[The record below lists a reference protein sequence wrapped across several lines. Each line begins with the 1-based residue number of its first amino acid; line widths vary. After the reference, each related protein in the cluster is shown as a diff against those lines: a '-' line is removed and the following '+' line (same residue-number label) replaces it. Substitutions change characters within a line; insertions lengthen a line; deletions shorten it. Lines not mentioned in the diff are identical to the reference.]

1 LENTINKS
9 KQYLVKSKKNM
20 RPFQQPF
27 NARLAYIL
35 ISLVIIIYGMYL
47 LQDLLIPLTIAG
59 IFALLLMPLCQFL
72 ERHSFPRWLAI
83 TAVILLTVSILTL
96 LFYLVY
102 IQIMDL
108 EEILPQLTEKAEIWY
123 RKGQIFIRQNFHISR
138 TQQKVEGQKYLTEFL
153 KNNSGII
160 GNTLSTTTGL
170 LGNLTIIPLYI
181 FLLLLYR
188 DFIRVFFYK
197 IFKSESS
204 HRVDVVLKKVKDVV
218 INYVVG
224 LMMVI
229 AIIGALNTTGLYLL
243 GIEHAIFFG
252 FLASFLVLIPYIGIA
267 IGSLLPILFALIT
280 KDSTWYAFGVAALF
294 FVIQMLEGNFIT
306 PYIVGSKVSVNSM
319 AAIIAL
325 IIFGNLWGIGG
336 LVLALPLTAIIKVI
350 FDSIEDLRPYGF
362 LLGDA
367 DHIDVVKKRHS

>member
-1 LENTINKS
+1 MKP
-9 KQYLVKSKKNM
+9 Y
-20 RPFQQPF
+20 QQPF

-35 ISLVIIIYGMYL
+35 ISLVIIIYGMYIL
-47 LQDLLIPLTIAG
+47 SDLLIPLIFSV
-59 IFALLLMPLCQFL
+59 IFALLLMPFCQFL
-72 ERHSFPRWLAI
+72 ERHRFPRWLSISVAI
-83 TAVILLTVSILTL
+83 LFTLSILSL
-96 LFYLVY
+96 LFYIVY

-108 EEILPQLTEKAEIWY
+108 EEVLPQLTEKAEVWY
-123 RKGQIFIRQNFHISR
+123 RKGQILIRRNFHISR

-197 IFKSESS
+197 IFKSVSS
-204 HRVDVVLKKVKDVV
+204 HRIDVVLKKVKDVV

-224 LMMVI
+224 LGMVI
-229 AIIGALNTTGLYLL
+229 GIIGTLNTLGLYLL
-243 GIEHAIFFG
+243 DIEHAIFFG

-267 IGSLLPILFALIT
+267 IGSLLPMLFALIT
-280 KDSTWYAFGVAALF
+280 KDSAWYALGVAALF
-294 FVIQMLEGNFIT
+294 FGIQMLEGNFIT

-336 LVLALPLTAIIKVI
+336 LVLALPITAIIKVI
-350 FDSIEDLRPYGF
+350 FDSIEELRPYGF
-362 LLGDA
+362 LLGDF

>member
-1 LENTINKS
+1 MKITQGS
-9 KQYLVKSKKNM
+9 FSS
-20 RPFQQPF
+20 
-27 NARLAYIL
+27 RLAYIL
-35 ISLVIIIYGMYL
+35 ISVVIIIYGMYIL
-47 LQDLLIPLTIAG
+47 SDLLIPLTFAI
-59 IFALLLMPLCQFL
+59 IFALLLLPPTQRL
-72 ERHSFPRWLAI
+72 EKLKFPRWLAI
-83 TAVILLTVSILTL
+83 TFSILLTFGILTL

-108 EEILPQLTEKAEIWY
+108 EEVFPQLLEKAGALY
-123 RKGQIFIRQNFHISR
+123 KKVQVFIRHNFHLS
-138 TQQKVEGQKYLTEFL
+138 TYQQKVEGQKYLTEFI
-153 KNNSGII
+153 KSNSSLI
-160 GNTLSTTTGL
+160 GNTLSVTTGL
-170 LGNLTIIPLYI
+170 LGNLTIIPLYV

-197 IFKSESS
+197 AFKSVSS
-204 HRVDVVLKKVKDVV
+204 HRVDVVLMKIKNVV
-218 INYVVG
+218 INYMVG
-224 LMMVI
+224 LIMVI
-229 AIIGALNTTGLYLL
+229 GIIGTLNTFGLYIL

-280 KDSTWYAFGVAALF
+280 KDSAWYAIGVAALF
-294 FVIQMLEGNFIT
+294 GGVQFLEGNFIT
-306 PYIVGSKVSVNSM
+306 PYIVGSKVSINSM

-336 LVLALPLTAIIKVI
+336 LVLALPITAIIKVI

-367 DHIDVVKKRHS
+367 DHIDVSRKKT

>member
-1 LENTINKS
+1 MKPI
-9 KQYLVKSKKNM
+9 
-20 RPFQQPF
+20 QQSF
-27 NARLAYIL
+27 NARLAYVL
-35 ISLVIIIYGMYL
+35 ISLVILIYGMYVL
-47 LQDLLIPLTIAG
+47 RDLLIPLTFAI
-59 IFALLLMPLCQFL
+59 IFALLLMPACQLL
-72 ERHSFPRWLAI
+72 ERYRIPRWLAI
-83 TAVILLTVSILTL
+83 TLVVLLTIAVLSFF
-96 LFYLVY
+96 FYMVY
-102 IQIMDL
+102 VQVMDL
-108 EEILPQLTEKAEIWY
+108 EEVLPQLTVKAEIWY
-123 RKGQIFIRQNFHISR
+123 RKMQLFIRHNFNISR
-138 TQQKVEGQKYLTEFL
+138 TQQKVEGQKYLTELL
-153 KNNSGII
+153 KNNGDMI

-170 LGNLTIIPLYI
+170 LGNLTIIPLYV

-197 IFKSESS
+197 AFKSISS

-224 LMMVI
+224 LGMVI
-229 AIIGALNTTGLYLL
+229 GLIGVLNTIGLYAL

-267 IGSLLPILFALIT
+267 IGALLPVVFALIT
-280 KDSTWYAFGVAALF
+280 KDSAWYAFGVASLF

-325 IIFGNLWGIGG
+325 IIFGNLWGVGG
-336 LVLALPLTAIIKVI
+336 LVLALPLTAIIKVV
-350 FDSIEDLRPYGF
+350 FDSVEDLRPYGY

-367 DHIDVVKKRHS
+367 DHIDATKRKN

>member
-1 LENTINKS
+1 MKP
-9 KQYLVKSKKNM
+9 Y
-20 RPFQQPF
+20 QQPF

-35 ISLVIIIYGMYL
+35 ISLVIIIYGMYIL
-47 LQDLLIPLTIAG
+47 ADLLIPLIFSV
-59 IFALLLMPLCQFL
+59 IFALLLMPFCQFL
-72 ERHSFPRWLAI
+72 EKHRFPRWLAI
-83 TAVILLTVSILTL
+83 TIAILLTLCVLSLF
-96 LFYLVY
+96 FYLVY
-102 IQIMDL
+102 VQIMDL
-108 EEILPQLTEKAEIWY
+108 EEVLPQLTEKAEIWY
-123 RKGQIFIRQNFHISR
+123 RKAQILIRQNFHISR

-197 IFKSESS
+197 IFKSVSS
-204 HRVDVVLKKVKDVV
+204 HRIDIVLKKVKDVI

-224 LMMVI
+224 LGMVI
-229 AIIGALNTTGLYLL
+229 GIIGALNTLGLYLL
-243 GIEHAIFFG
+243 DIEHAIFFG

-267 IGSLLPILFALIT
+267 IGSLLPMLFALIT
-280 KDSTWYAFGVAALF
+280 KDSAWYALGVAALF
-294 FVIQMLEGNFIT
+294 FGIQMLEGNFIT
-306 PYIVGSKVSVNSM
+306 PYIVGSKVSINSM

-336 LVLALPLTAIIKVI
+336 LVLALPITAIIKVI

-362 LLGDA
+362 LLGDF
-367 DHIDVVKKRHS
+367 DHIDVIKKRHS

>member
-1 LENTINKS
+1 MKI
-9 KQYLVKSKKNM
+9 
-20 RPFQQPF
+20 FQQPF
-27 NARLAYIL
+27 NARLAYVL
-35 ISLVIIIYGMYL
+35 ISLVIIIYGL
-47 LQDLLIPLTIAG
+47 HILSDLLIPLTFSG
-59 IFALLLMPLCQFL
+59 IFALLLMPACEFL
-72 ERHSFPRWLAI
+72 ERHRLPRWLAI
-83 TAVILLTVSILTL
+83 SLVICITL
-96 LFYLVY
+96 GIFSFLFYLVY
-102 IQIMDL
+102 VQIMDL
-108 EEILPQLTEKAEIWY
+108 EEVLPQLTDKAEIWF
-123 RKGQIFIRQNFHISR
+123 KKLQIFIRQNFHISR
-138 TQQKVEGQKYLTEFL
+138 TQQKVEGQKYLTQFL
-153 KNNSGII
+153 KDNSDII

-170 LGNLTIIPLYI
+170 LGNLTIIPLYV

-197 IFKSESS
+197 VFKSVSS
-204 HRVDVVLKKVKDVV
+204 HRVDVVLTKVKDVV

-224 LMMVI
+224 LGMVI
-229 AIIGALNTTGLYLL
+229 ALIGILNTAGLYLL

-280 KDSTWYAFGVAALF
+280 KDSAWYAFGVAALF
-294 FVIQMLEGNFIT
+294 FTIQMLEGNFIT
-306 PYIVGSKVSVNSM
+306 PYIVGTKVSINSM

-325 IIFGNLWGIGG
+325 IIFGNLWSIGG

-367 DHIDVVKKRHS
+367 DHIDVEKKRRY

>member
-1 LENTINKS
+1 MKP
-9 KQYLVKSKKNM
+9 Y
-20 RPFQQPF
+20 QQPF

-35 ISLVIIIYGMYL
+35 ISLVIIIYGMYIL
-47 LQDLLIPLTIAG
+47 ADLLIPLIFSV
-59 IFALLLMPLCQFL
+59 IFALLLMPFCQFL
-72 ERHSFPRWLAI
+72 EKHRFPRWLAI
-83 TAVILLTVSILTL
+83 TIAILLTLCVLSLF
-96 LFYLVY
+96 FYLVY
-102 IQIMDL
+102 VQIMDL
-108 EEILPQLTEKAEIWY
+108 EEVLPQLTEKAEIWY
-123 RKGQIFIRQNFHISR
+123 RKAQILIRQNFHISR

-153 KNNSGII
+153 KNNSSII

-197 IFKSESS
+197 IFKSVSS
-204 HRVDVVLKKVKDVV
+204 HRIDIVLKKVKDVI

-224 LMMVI
+224 LGMVI
-229 AIIGALNTTGLYLL
+229 GIIGALNTLGLYLL
-243 GIEHAIFFG
+243 DIEHAIFFG

-267 IGSLLPILFALIT
+267 IGSLLPMLFALIT
-280 KDSTWYAFGVAALF
+280 KDSAWYALGVAALF
-294 FVIQMLEGNFIT
+294 FGIQMLEGNFIT
-306 PYIVGSKVSVNSM
+306 PYIVGSKVSINSM

-336 LVLALPLTAIIKVI
+336 LVLALPITAIIKVI

-362 LLGDA
+362 LLGDF
-367 DHIDVVKKRHS
+367 DHIDVIKKRHS

>member
-1 LENTINKS
+1 
-9 KQYLVKSKKNM
+9 M
-20 RPFQQPF
+20 RPFPQPF

-35 ISLVIIIYGMYL
+35 VSLVIIIYGMFIL
-47 LQDLLIPLTIAG
+47 RDLLVPLTFAT
-59 IFALLLMPLCQFL
+59 IFALLLMPVCQFL
-72 ERHSFPRWLAI
+72 ERYRFPRWLAI
-83 TAVILLTVSILTL
+83 TLVILLTVGLLTL

-108 EEILPQLTEKAEIWY
+108 EEVLPQLTEKAEIWY
-123 RKGQIFIRQNFHISR
+123 RKAQNIIRRDFHITR

-153 KNNSGII
+153 KSNSDII

-170 LGNLTIIPLYI
+170 LGNLTLIPLYV

-218 INYVVG
+218 INYIVG
-224 LMMVI
+224 LGMVI
-229 AIIGALNTTGLYLL
+229 AIIGILNTAGLYFL

-252 FLASFLVLIPYIGIA
+252 FLASFLVLLPYIGIA

-280 KDSTWYAFGVAALF
+280 KDSGWVAVGVAVLF

-306 PYIVGSKVSVNSM
+306 PYIVGTKVSINSM

-367 DHIDVVKKRHS
+367 DHIDVAKKKHS